1 MSEEKKDVSADANA
15 QKQKQRQKQ
24 RQRQREKQKQKQ
36 KLEKE
41 KEQAKDQD
49 PKNEQNNVES
59 TSTSKPVKSNIP
71 KGPKGKVNNESK
83 KNVKNDVKNDGKADI
98 KIDVRKAFDP
108 KREPKSKSKP
118 TEAKGNAT
126 KLVQSKDTSAENGEL
141 SRKERKKL
149 KFKLKRAANRQ
160 AKREAQREERK
171 LEQLAKASI
180 PVFKITI
187 CKLPPQLKK
196 QSFIK
201 QVSQT
206 YPDFDKDV
214 TGIYYVQGY
223 HPEVQFEES
232 VLSRCYIN
240 CTNQETMMKVGRAI
254 KGMQFTDD
262 DGDEE
267 IYNPTIEKSFYQEM
281 PDFEK
286 IENNENSDNTEIS
299 TPNIPNTIKIDVW
312 DVFNNKL
319 DEVDVYKRFCEI
331 ISDENKKQLPSD
343 IFAYAKKCDAAAAKK
358 VQDEATAKKQ
368 AAKKAMKAAKRE
380 RRRKRKAEEKAKEK
394 AKSNNKAN

>member
-49 PKNEQNNVES
+49 PKNEQNVES
-59 TSTSKPVKSNIP
+59 TSNHVKSNIP

-83 KNVKNDVKNDGKADI
+83 KNIKKDVKNDGKLDI

-118 TEAKGNAT
+118 TEAKGDAT
-126 KLVQSKDTSAENGEL
+126 KLTQSKDTNAENGEL

-160 AKREAQREERK
+160 AKRETQREERK
-171 LEQLAKASI
+171 LEQLAKCSI

-187 CKLPPQLKK
+187 RKLPPLLKK
-196 QSFIK
+196 ESFIE
-201 QVSQT
+201 QVSRT
-206 YPDFDKDV
+206 YPDFNKDV
-214 TGIYYVQGY
+214 TSIYYVQGY